1 MEKTLYS
8 VKGTKVG
15 NINLPS
21 ALFEAKWNSDLVH
34 QVITSMESNQRAG
47 TAHTK
52 NRGDVAGSRKK
63 PWKQKGTGRAR
74 HGDKRSPIWK
84 GGGVTHGPRNERNYK
99 KTITQSMK
107 NVALV
112 TVLSQKLKQDKMLFT
127 EKVNLE
133 LSKTKNAA
141 EILTSLSKV
150 EGAKNITR
158 KDARLCLVVAD
169 APRALVNSF
178 RNIPQ
183 VSLVNARQLSPQD
196 IIMSRY
202 VIVTDAESAVNVLQ
216 ARIEK

>member
-15 NINLPS
+15 NINLPTS
-21 ALFEAKWNSDLVH
+21 LFEAKWNSDLVH

-107 NVALV
+107 NVALS

-141 EILTSLSKV
+141 DILTSLSKI

-169 APRALVNSF
+169 APRTLVNSF

-183 VSLVNARQLSPQD
+183 VSLVSARQLSPQD
-196 IIMSRY
+196 IVMSRY
-202 VIVTDAESAVNVLQ
+202 VIVTDAETAVNVLQ

>member
-1 MEKTLYS
+1 MEKTIYS
-8 VKGTKVG
+8 IKGTKSG
-15 NINLPS
+15 NITLPS
-21 ALFEAKWNSDLVH
+21 SLFEVKWNSDLVH

-52 NRGDVAGSRKK
+52 NRGDVEGSRKK

-99 KTITQSMK
+99 KVITQSMK
-107 NVALV
+107 NGALV
-112 TVLSQKLKQDKMLFT
+112 SVLSQKLKLDRILFT
-127 EKVNLE
+127 EKVELE
-133 LSKTKNAA
+133 LSKTKDAA
-141 EILTSLSKV
+141 AVLSTLSKI

-158 KDARLCLVVAD
+158 KDARICLVVAD
-169 APRALVNSF
+169 APRTLINSF

-183 VSLVNARQLSPQD
+183 VSLVSARQLSPQD
-196 IIMSRY
+196 IVMSRY
-202 VIVTDAESAVNVLQ
+202 VILTDAETAVGVLQ

>member
-15 NINLPS
+15 NINLPTS
-21 ALFEAKWNSDLVH
+21 LFEAKWNSDLVH

-99 KTITQSMK
+99 KAITQSMK

-141 EILTSLSKV
+141 EILNSLSKI
-150 EGAKNITR
+150 EGANNITR

-169 APRALVNSF
+169 APRTLVNSF

-183 VSLVNARQLSPQD
+183 VSLVSARQLSPQD
-196 IIMSRY
+196 IVMSRY
-202 VIVTDAESAVNVLQ
+202 VIVTDAETAVNVLQ
-216 ARIEK
+216 TRIEK

>member
-1 MEKTLYS
+1 MEKTIYS
-8 VKGTKVG
+8 IKGTKSG

-21 ALFEAKWNSDLVH
+21 SLFEAKWNSDLVH

-52 NRGDVAGSRKK
+52 NRGDVEGSRRK

-112 TVLSQKLKQDKMLFT
+112 SVLSQKLKLDRILFT
-127 EKVNLE
+127 EKVELE
-133 LSKTKNAA
+133 LSKTKDAA
-141 EILTSLSKV
+141 VILSTLSKI

-158 KDARLCLVVAD
+158 KDARICLVVVD
-169 APRALVNSF
+169 APRTLINSF

-183 VSLVNARQLSPQD
+183 VSLVSARQLSPQD
-196 IIMSRY
+196 IVMSRY
-202 VIVTDAESAVNVLQ
+202 LILTDAETAVGVLQ

>member
-1 MEKTLYS
+1 MEKTIYS
-8 VKGTKVG
+8 IKGTKSG
-15 NINLPS
+15 NITLPS
-21 ALFEAKWNSDLVH
+21 SLFEAKWNSDLVH

-52 NRGDVAGSRKK
+52 NRGDVEGSRRK

-112 TVLSQKLKQDKMLFT
+112 SVLSQKLKLDRILFT
-127 EKVNLE
+127 EKVELE
-133 LSKTKNAA
+133 LSKTKDAA
-141 EILTSLSKV
+141 VILSTLSKI

-158 KDARLCLVVAD
+158 KDARICLVVAD
-169 APRALVNSF
+169 APRTLINSF

-183 VSLVNARQLSPQD
+183 VSLVSARQLSPQD
-196 IIMSRY
+196 IVMSRY
-202 VIVTDAESAVNVLQ
+202 LILTDAETAVGVLQ